1 MNIKDNQ
8 FISKK
13 TYIKPDDIGDD
24 DDISDTIHYV
34 NFKIPI
40 FLKDISE
47 FLKEIDLLRNA
58 EFNINVSFID
68 KIVISK
74 RA

>member
-1 MNIKDNQ
+1 ML
-8 FISKK
+8 ISK
-13 TYIKPDDIGDD
+13 
-24 DDISDTIHYV
+24 SQ
-34 NFKIPI
+34 F

-47 FLKEIDLLRNA
+47 FFKKVDLLKYA

-74 RA
+74 RANIKRLLNHVFFMLKK